1 MATFLETTP
10 QERTMADTPPG
21 APQSRSA
28 KRHES
33 HLGSTYAAFI
43 KHLCE
48 VGKLEPG
55 LAECAAVSVINALLH
70 RIQPSEARDL
80 QAQLPRK
87 LLDMLPK
94 QDPQQPPRALG
105 KSRDDFLKVVAED
118 LRKDVS
124 EVETIVRAVFQG
136 LREHISEGEAQD
148 VESNLSREL
157 QDLWRRTQ

>member
-1 MATFLETTP
+1 
-10 QERTMADTPPG
+10 MADTSSG
-21 APQSRSA
+21 NPQSRSE
-28 KRHES
+28 KRHQS

-48 VGKLEPG
+48 VGKLEAG

-70 RIQPSEARDL
+70 RIQPGEAKDL

-87 LLDMLPK
+87 LLEFLPK
-94 QDPQQPPRALG
+94 EGPEKPARTFG
-105 KSRDDFLKVVAED
+105 KSREDFLQVVAED

-124 EVETIVRAVFQG
+124 EVESIVRAVFQG

-148 VESNLSREL
+148 VESNLTREL

>member
-1 MATFLETTP
+1 
-10 QERTMADTPPG
+10 
-21 APQSRSA
+21 
-28 KRHES
+28 
-33 HLGSTYAAFI
+33 
-43 KHLCE
+43 

-70 RIQPSEARDL
+70 RIQPGEAKDL

-94 QDPQQPPRALG
+94 QDAQQPARVLG
-105 KSRDDFLKVVAED
+105 KSRDDFLQMVAED

>member
-1 MATFLETTP
+1 
-10 QERTMADTPPG
+10 MADTPG

-33 HLGSTYAAFI
+33 HIGSTYAAFI

-55 LAECAAVSVINALLH
+55 LAECAAVSVIHALLH
-70 RIQPSEARDL
+70 RIQPGEAKDL

-94 QDPQQPPRALG
+94 PDAQRPPRVPG
-105 KSRDDFLKVVAED
+105 KSREDFLQVVAED

-124 EVETIVRAVFQG
+124 EVELIVRAVFQG
-136 LREHISEGEAQD
+136 LREHISEGEAHD
-148 VESNLSREL
+148 VESNLPRDL